1 MNTWKH
7 DPPISAFDWP
17 NILSN
22 GPGTQRWIWS
32 CLRGDYAPMWLTHR
46 GRIWKLVLIDEEQGN
61 INGKSFI
68 STVQSIYP
76 NYYRSCALII
86 IWNLWSCYWIW
97 FPKHSR
103 RATQQTG
110 MFLSLVVVLPAAGCV
125 RAARGPPKAGPWEPF
140 LYEMVTLWIRER
152 KSAHHKLKWIYRNL
166 L

>member
-32 CLRGDYAPMWLTHR
+32 CLRGDYAPMWLAHR

-110 MFLSLVVVLPAAGCV
+110 MFLSLC
-125 RAARGPPKAGPWEPF
+125 GPPRGWLREGHPGATKGWPMETLFVWNVSTMDTAKEVCASQT
-140 LYEMVTLWIRER
+140 EM
-152 KSAHHKLKWIYRNL
+152 NL
-166 L
+166 S